1 MTLKP
6 IKFEELTSRR
16 EMWDDLLNYELRLNH
31 FSWVNYHLN
40 AMFRTEDSGEIVF
53 WLTYP
58 FSVQSEIT
66 IRHTHDFKI
75 VNEYRFDFDS
85 TIFQKYVETILE
97 IELHGMQ
104 VSDEDAEMDGDKAVI
119 DLYNEILQSVD
130 LTGVEVLSRPYSYDS
145 KKAWRYDIIA
155 PEDVKTEF

>member
-1 MTLKP
+1 
-6 IKFEELTSRR
+6 
-16 EMWDDLLNYELRLNH
+16 
-31 FSWVNYHLN
+31 
-40 AMFRTEDSGEIVF
+40 
-53 WLTYP
+53 
-58 FSVQSEIT
+58 
-66 IRHTHDFKI
+66 
-75 VNEYRFDFDS
+75 
-85 TIFQKYVETILE
+85 
-97 IELHGMQ
+97 MQ

>member
-66 IRHTHDFKI
+66 IRHTDDFKI

-85 TIFQKYVETILE
+85 TIFQKL
-97 IELHGMQ
+97 L
-104 VSDEDAEMDGDKAVI
+104 K
-119 DLYNEILQSVD
+119 QS
-130 LTGVEVLSRPYSYDS
+130 
-145 KKAWRYDIIA
+145 
-155 PEDVKTEF
+155 